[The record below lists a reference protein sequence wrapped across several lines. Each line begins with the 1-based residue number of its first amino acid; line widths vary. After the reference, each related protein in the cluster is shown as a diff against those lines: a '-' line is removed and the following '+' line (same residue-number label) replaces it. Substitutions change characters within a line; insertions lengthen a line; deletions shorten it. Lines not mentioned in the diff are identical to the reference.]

1 MIMQKNLT
9 KQTLNSYGKTIFKYN
24 IRDYKLYENN
34 ESNKVKINKHL
45 VELSKSGKQLFLIIN
60 N

>member
-45 VELSKSGKQLFLIIN
+45 VELSKSGKQLFFN

>member
-45 VELSKSGKQLFLIIN
+45 VELSKSGKQLFSYYN
-60 N
+60 